1 MTNKINNNG
10 YPLKYIKELDGI
22 RGIAALMVIF
32 FHFWSSAHTNYFI
45 KKISVFGQT
54 GVTMFFVL
62 SGFLIGRILLNTK
75 NDENYFKIFYI
86 RRILRIFPL
95 YYFFLIIFYLIVPR
109 LVNWESINYPKW
121 YYYFFLQNI
130 PATFNWKH
138 FGPSHY
144 WSLAVEEHFYLIL
157 PLIIYYCSFRRIKLI
172 LYCLIVCAFI
182 FRIILLNH
190 YLEVFYFTFTTMDA
204 LALGAL
210 LSLIEVE
217 RGFRKSDLKIYLIIM
232 LAVFVLIIILWNYAN
247 GKALLIVQEFKFFFI
262 ALTYFCF
269 IGLIICSSESS
280 FMRRIL
286 NSKALQ
292 YSGKISYGLYIYH
305 PLCFLLLQTLS
316 LDVSPIINFGIALLL
331 IYGISALSYNLFES
345 KVLSLKRYFTYN
357 NLNYNTQ
364 TRY

>member
-1 MTNKINNNG
+1 
-10 YPLKYIKELDGI
+10 
-22 RGIAALMVIF
+22 
-32 FHFWSSAHTNYFI
+32 
-45 KKISVFGQT
+45 
-54 GVTMFFVL
+54 
-62 SGFLIGRILLNTK
+62 
-75 NDENYFKIFYI
+75 
-86 RRILRIFPL
+86 
-95 YYFFLIIFYLIVPR
+95 
-109 LVNWESINYPKW
+109 
-121 YYYFFLQNI
+121 
-130 PATFNWKH
+130 
-138 FGPSHY
+138 
-144 WSLAVEEHFYLIL
+144 
-157 PLIIYYCSFRRIKLI
+157 
-172 LYCLIVCAFI
+172 
-182 FRIILLNH
+182 
-190 YLEVFYFTFTTMDA
+190 
-204 LALGAL
+204 
-210 LSLIEVE
+210 
-217 RGFRKSDLKIYLIIM
+217 M